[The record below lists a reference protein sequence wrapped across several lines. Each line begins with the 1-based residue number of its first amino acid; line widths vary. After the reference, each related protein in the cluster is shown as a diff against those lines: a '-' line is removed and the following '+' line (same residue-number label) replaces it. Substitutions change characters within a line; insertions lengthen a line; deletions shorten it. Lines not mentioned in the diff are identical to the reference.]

1 MNDTDQRRDLIAAS
15 LKVLN
20 ETHADTLEALA
31 ESERKDIQ
39 FRLLMAEEVWM
50 KVKGYPIPD
59 CYSEKDRLE
68 IFERY
73 YHRAVSQ
80 SQGE

>member
-1 MNDTDQRRDLIAAS
+1 LT
-15 LKVLN
+15 VLN
-20 ETHADTLEALA
+20 ELHKETLQALA
-31 ESERKDIQ
+31 ESEKKELDFDLQ
-39 FRLLMAEEVWM
+39 MAEDVWM

-59 CYSEKDRLE
+59 CYSLKDRLD

-73 YHRAVSQ
+73 YHRAVAQ

>member
-1 MNDTDQRRDLIAAS
+1 MSEENQNQNSIEAS
-15 LKVLN
+15 LTVLN
-20 ETHADTLEALA
+20 ELHSDTLKALA
-31 ESERKDIQ
+31 ESEKKDIE
-39 FRLLMAEEVWM
+39 FRLRMAEDVWM

-59 CYSEKDRLE
+59 CYSLKDRLD

-73 YHRAVSQ
+73 YHRAVAQ

>member
-1 MNDTDQRRDLIAAS
+1 MNEKSREDLIKENLQILNDTHEET
-15 LKVLN
+15 LK
-20 ETHADTLEALA
+20 ALA

-39 FRLLMAEEVWM
+39 FRLLMAEDVWQ

-59 CYSEKDRLE
+59 SYSEKDRLE

>member
-1 MNDTDQRRDLIAAS
+1 MNDQNQQDDSTSQSSKGSSDKEI
-15 LKVLN
+15 
-20 ETHADTLEALA
+20 TLE
-31 ESERKDIQ
+31 
-39 FRLLMAEEVWM
+39 MAEHVWQ
-50 KVKGYPIPD
+50 KVKGYPIPEA
-59 CYSEKDRLE
+59 YSEKDRLE

>member
-1 MNDTDQRRDLIAAS
+1 MNDIDQRRDLI
-15 LKVLN
+15 VLN
-20 ETHADTLEALA
+20 LRGSSKEFDL
-31 ESERKDIQ
+31 Q
-39 FRLLMAEEVWM
+39 MAEDVWQ

-59 CYSEKDRLE
+59 AYSEKDRLE

>member
-1 MNDTDQRRDLIAAS
+1 MSDQNRRDLISQS

-20 ETHADTLEALA
+20 EVHRETLEALA
-31 ESERKDIQ
+31 ESDKKDLE
-39 FRLLMAEEVWM
+39 FRLLMAEDVWM

-59 CYSEKDRLE
+59 CYSVQDRLE

>member
-1 MNDTDQRRDLIAAS
+1 M
-15 LKVLN
+15 VLN
-20 ETHADTLEALA
+20 ELHKETLQALA
-31 ESERKDIQ
+31 ESEKKELEFQ
-39 FRLLMAEEVWM
+39 LAMAEDVWL

-59 CYSEKDRLE
+59 SYSIKDRLE

>member
-1 MNDTDQRRDLIAAS
+1 MSDQNQNQNSTEANSKALNDEEWCLS
-15 LKVLN
+15 
-20 ETHADTLEALA
+20 
-31 ESERKDIQ
+31 
-39 FRLLMAEEVWM
+39 MAEDIWM

-59 CYSEKDRLE
+59 CYSKKDKLE

-73 YHRAVSQ
+73 YHRAIAQ

>member
-1 MNDTDQRRDLIAAS
+1 MNDTNQDQSSTEAS
-15 LKVLN
+15 STALSDK
-20 ETHADTLEALA
+20 EHTL
-31 ESERKDIQ
+31 Q
-39 FRLLMAEEVWM
+39 MAEHVWL

>member
-1 MNDTDQRRDLIAAS
+1 MSDINQRRDLIAAS

-20 ETHADTLEALA
+20 EEHSETLEALA

-39 FRLLMAEEVWM
+39 FRLLMAEDVWQ

>member
-1 MNDTDQRRDLIAAS
+1 MSDQNQRRDLISQS

-20 ETHADTLEALA
+20 EEHRETLEALA
-31 ESERKDIQ
+31 KSERKE
-39 FRLLMAEEVWM
+39 LEHTLEMAEHVWL

>member
-1 MNDTDQRRDLIAAS
+1 MNETDQRRNLVS
-15 LKVLN
+15 QCLTVLN
-20 ETHADTLEALA
+20 EQHSDTLKALA

-39 FRLLMAEEVWM
+39 FRLLMAEDVWQ

>member
-1 MNDTDQRRDLIAAS
+1 MEEKSKEQQDKEFMLR
-15 LKVLN
+15 
-20 ETHADTLEALA
+20 
-31 ESERKDIQ
+31 
-39 FRLLMAEEVWM
+39 MAEDVWI
-50 KVKGYPIPD
+50 KVKGYPIPES
-59 CYSEKDRLE
+59 YSEADRIG

>member
-1 MNDTDQRRDLIAAS
+1 MDSSDR
-15 LKVLN
+15 
-20 ETHADTLEALA
+20 E
-31 ESERKDIQ
+31 
-39 FRLLMAEEVWM
+39 FRLKMAEDVWM

-59 CYSEKDRLE
+59 CYSEEDKLG

-73 YHRAVSQ
+73 YHRAVAM

>member
-1 MNDTDQRRDLIAAS
+1 MEETRVKELLEQ
-15 LKVLN
+15 VN
-20 ETHADTLEALA
+20 ETHHETLSALA
-31 ESERKDIQ
+31 ESERKDRE
-39 FRLLMAEEVWM
+39 FTLRMAEDVWQ

-59 CYSEKDRLE
+59 CYSEEDRLG

>member
-1 MNDTDQRRDLIAAS
+1 MNDTDQNQSSTEAS
-15 LKVLN
+15 LKALSDKEV
-20 ETHADTLEALA
+20 TLE
-31 ESERKDIQ
+31 
-39 FRLLMAEEVWM
+39 MAEHVWQ

>member
-1 MNDTDQRRDLIAAS
+1 MSDAE
-15 LKVLN
+15 KEFVLN
-20 ETHADTLEALA
+20 
-31 ESERKDIQ
+31 
-39 FRLLMAEEVWM
+39 MAEEVWM

-59 CYSEKDRLE
+59 SYSEEDRLS

>member
-1 MNDTDQRRDLIAAS
+1 MKDPDQRRNSIKQGLEILNS
-15 LKVLN
+15 LHK
-20 ETHADTLEALA
+20 ETLEHLA
-31 ESERKDIQ
+31 ESERKDIEFQ
-39 FRLLMAEEVWM
+39 LMMAEDVWM

-59 CYSEKDRLE
+59 CYSKKDRLE

>member
-1 MNDTDQRRDLIAAS
+1 MNERNQKPSSTEKSSKDLNREKS
-15 LKVLN
+15 FDLY
-20 ETHADTLEALA
+20 
-31 ESERKDIQ
+31 
-39 FRLLMAEEVWM
+39 MAEEVWL